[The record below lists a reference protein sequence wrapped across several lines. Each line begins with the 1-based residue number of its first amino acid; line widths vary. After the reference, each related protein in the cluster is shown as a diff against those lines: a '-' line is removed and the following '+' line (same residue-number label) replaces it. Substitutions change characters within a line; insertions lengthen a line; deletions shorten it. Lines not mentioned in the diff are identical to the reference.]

1 VENASTSIVLVH
13 YFGNSKHPGLG
24 ATTRFATT
32 LLARLFHEKS
42 LKRDRRF
49 GCVVQR
55 ILKLATRYDSGV
67 ESPHERLLDILDQV
81 FELLSDFT
89 LVVDALDE
97 CTNPEVCGAAE
108 LYCLISYLK
117 RLASGNK
124 GRVIILSR
132 TATLSEED
140 FSDTHR
146 ISMDGDI
153 VKHDIMCYVNEE
165 IRQNGR
171 RNSGLEELKD
181 EILAKVSKDCQGTFL
196 WAKYV
201 MDELKTTTT
210 TNGIRARLNEF
221 PAKVVDFYRREL
233 KEGNGRLHELERIQ
247 RHDTLSLVAGT
258 LEPLYVRDIAEM
270 LALDT
275 GTNEIEKGNLLAN
288 PAVDVPRICCP
299 FLTVMKDQV
308 QFVHEAAESAVRDFE
323 VTRKASDALLA
334 MKCLSKLSQ
343 SEYVEW
349 SCPARLLRRNL
360 RATGDIDDDSERSF
374 KESVTYRYAC
384 LYWQKH
390 VTALKDPSNE
400 ILVKL
405 AEFFGS
411 NAFVTWSETLL
422 LLKPNS
428 GVGAHVQI
436 RTLLQGWLDTIPPDR
451 QRKIPIESFFVKPH
465 EQLKDEF
472 NDKAGDR
479 ILPYLPLV
487 RLGQYFN
494 VGGRNNQD
502 HWRAYRYKMVVA
514 AGFEDVLGH
523 RHPLTLRARTEVYKE
538 YFYQKRFDEA
548 EHGLTEIVE
557 AQREVIGEDD
567 IDYYFTLQ
575 LLGSVQLCLAD
586 FERSIATLSEAADG
600 FRRLSGKDYLYTL
613 QTEFYIGLALERTPR
628 LVEADDIYER
638 LLQVFVP
645 DGGASHPF
653 SLMLK
658 TARGSVLRKL
668 GRYVEAENVL
678 LESFNARKA
687 LFTNEDVI
695 TIDSALQL
703 AALFYERERESEG
716 TKYLDFVSRTEIVKD
731 EFERHCQEQHIRAL
745 IAFGTGSFS
754 EPIAA
759 LQRLLSTVSGDGRDK
774 NNRELQ
780 WARITLADALRQ
792 AGNDDEALI
801 VFSDLVTPLADEYV
815 PSSEVEET
823 EQLAKFPSTLAAEP
837 ESRRQLEL
845 AEKALRLAKAAEP
858 EKAELLLR
866 DNGLKW
872 LRKADFW
879 ALAGGPIT
887 DTASMSGLDAEDYVI
902 IDLSTT
908 MGAGNPLLR

>member
-1 VENASTSIVLVH
+1 
-13 YFGNSKHPGLG
+13 
-24 ATTRFATT
+24 
-32 LLARLFHEKS
+32 
-42 LKRDRRF
+42 
-49 GCVVQR
+49 
-55 ILKLATRYDSGV
+55 LKLATLYDSGV
-67 ESPHERLLDILDQV
+67 ESPRERLLDILDQA

-117 RLASGNK
+117 RLVSGNK

-132 TATLSEED
+132 TATLSEEA
-140 FSDTHR
+140 FSDAHR

-153 VKHDIMCYVNEE
+153 VKRDIMCYVNEE
-165 IRQNGR
+165 ICQNGR
-171 RNSGLEELKD
+171 HNSGLEELKD

-196 WAKYV
+196 WAKCV

-221 PAKVVDFYRREL
+221 PAKIVDFYRREL
-233 KEGNGRLHELERIQ
+233 KKGDERLHELERIQ
-247 RHDTLSLVAGT
+247 RHDTLSLVAGA

-275 GTNEIEKGNLLAN
+275 GTNEIEKGNSLAN
-288 PAVDVPRICCP
+288 PAVDVPRVCCP
-299 FLTVMKDQV
+299 FLTIMKDQV
-308 QFVHEAAESAVRDFE
+308 QFVHEAAESAVRFE

-349 SCPARLLRRNL
+349 SYPARLLRRNL
-360 RATGDIDDDSERSF
+360 RATSVIDDDFERPF

-400 ILVKL
+400 LLVKL

-411 NAFVTWSETLL
+411 NAFVTWSETLF

-436 RTLLQGWLDTIPPDR
+436 RTMLQSWLDTIPPDR
-451 QRKIPIESFFVKPH
+451 QREIPIESFFVKPH
-465 EQLKDEF
+465 EQLRDEF

-479 ILPYLPLV
+479 VLPYLPLV

-502 HWRAYRYKMVVA
+502 HQRAYQYKVAVA
-514 AGFEDVLGH
+514 AGFEDVLGY

-538 YFYQKRFDEA
+538 YFYQKRFGEA

-586 FERSIATLSEAADG
+586 FERSITTLGEAADG

-638 LLQVFVP
+638 LLQVFIP

-658 TARGSVLRKL
+658 TALGSVLRKL
-668 GRYVEAENVL
+668 GRYAEAEDVL
-678 LESFNARKA
+678 IESFNARKA

-703 AALFYERERESEG
+703 AALFYESERGCEG
-716 TKYLDFVSRTEIVKD
+716 TGYLDFVSQTEIVKD

-745 IAFGTGSFS
+745 IAFETGSFS

-792 AGNDDEALI
+792 AGNDDDALM
-801 VFSDLVTPLADEYV
+801 VFLGLVTPLADEHV
-815 PSSEVEET
+815 PLSEVEEA
-823 EQLAKFPSTLAAEP
+823 EKLVKFPSTLAAEP
-837 ESRRQLEL
+837 ESRRRLEL
-845 AEKALRLAKAAEP
+845 AERALRLVKAAEP

-887 DTASMSGLDAEDYVI
+887 DTASMSGLNAEDYVI
-902 IDLSTT
+902 IDLPTT
-908 MGAGNPLLR
+908 MGAGIPLPR